1 MKCDGCDRKMEL
13 IRLEDLNDESGA
25 EEELYRCPKCGN
37 IKGQIEY

>member
-13 IRLEDLNDESGA
+13 IWLEDLDDESGA

-37 IKGQIEY
+37 IKGRIEY